1 MSDSTGAAATPAA
14 SSEDAFFILRD
25 CRERFQRGLA
35 GIARQAGVNAPAV
48 IDALVREIVTAHDEL
63 AASSRADGF
72 EQTDGLTASRISLV
86 GNDDL
91 ELEIRIGDIVTRL
104 KGNERIDRWRV
115 QLRYMTLLDRPKMT
129 AEDNPAGLE
138 PVSRGLWAICQA
150 TKASLEQNLD
160 ILDRLEAQLQAG
172 LPEVYRE
179 LNTLLEQRGVALP
192 QIRPVQRSSGGAVT
206 PTVAARSST
215 LPANALS
222 ALQNKLFEQSGEACP
237 STSSSDGI
245 PVVGNAALRAS
256 TLTML
261 NHLMERLNTLEQRQ
275 MAEPQGTLPLDAPT
289 AQQPLSA
296 IHARDLD
303 LPLGKSAAVT
313 LDTLSL
319 IFDAIFATPDLPEVI
334 KAILSRLQIP
344 LLRTAIL
351 DDTFFANT
359 QHPARQLINRM
370 ARAACGL
377 TLDAGRDHP
386 LSERLSQLADSAR
399 AAMESN
405 ESGLKPQLEELE
417 RLIAER
423 DQSHQIIS
431 QPYMHLVNDHERRLN
446 AGIQA
451 QKWLNEQLTRCSAP
465 AIRDF
470 LVDHG
475 LRIMQNAAESGG
487 VSGERW
493 QTSKTTFEELLWS
506 IQPKQAPEERKRLVA
521 LVPALLKRL
530 NAELDQLG
538 VPTESRAPFLN
549 ACFDLQTAALRNR
562 PDTATSPAPS
572 QITPAAVET
581 NPNKAA
587 TTGSSRA
594 VEILESHGKLVQYLG
609 SPAPAGLTWR
619 AGSPTARQG
628 DWIAFR
634 LPDDEEHCGL
644 HCGVAP
650 DSGSILLFNSDWGYA
665 VALERGFL
673 EQQLTGGNARIVSAA
688 SLFDEAAERALGQIA
703 RRAP

>member
-1 MSDSTGAAATPAA
+1 MPDSTGAATPPAPPR
-14 SSEDAFFILRD
+14 EEAFFILRD
-25 CRERFQRGLA
+25 CRELFQRGLA
-35 GIARQAGVNAPAV
+35 GIARQAGLNAPAV
-48 IDALVREIVTAHDEL
+48 VNAFVREIATAHDEL

-72 EQTDGLTASRISLV
+72 GQTDGLTASRISLV

-91 ELEIRIGDIVTRL
+91 ELEIRIGDIITRQ

-138 PVSRGLWAICQA
+138 PLSRGLWAICMT
-150 TKASLEQNLD
+150 TKVGLEQNLE

-172 LPEVYRE
+172 LPDLYRE
-179 LNTLLEQRGVALP
+179 LNNLLEQRGVALP
-192 QIRPVQRSSGGAVT
+192 PTRPIQRSGGGVVT
-206 PTVAARSST
+206 PTATAQT
-215 LPANALS
+215 GALPANALS
-222 ALQNKLFEQSGEACP
+222 ALQNKLLERSGEGGVSAGAA
-237 STSSSDGI
+237 DAG
-245 PVVGNAALRAS
+245 PVLGNAALSAS

-275 MAEPQGTLPLDAPT
+275 IASPMGTQPDDPAP
-289 AQQPLSA
+289 AQQSLHA
-296 IHARDLD
+296 INARDLD
-303 LPLGKSAAVT
+303 LPLGKSAAVA

-319 IFDAIFATPDLPEVI
+319 IFDAIFATPDLPDVI
-334 KAILSRLQIP
+334 KSILSRLQIP

-377 TLDAGRDHP
+377 TPDAGRDHP
-386 LSERLSQLADSAR
+386 LCERLSQLADSAR

-405 ESGLKPQLEELE
+405 ESGLQPQLEELD

-423 DQSHQIIS
+423 DQTHQLNS
-431 QPYMHLVNDHERRLN
+431 QPYMHLVSHHERRLN
-446 AGIQA
+446 AGVLA
-451 QKWLNEQLTRCSAP
+451 KKWLNEQLAKCSAP

-470 LVDHG
+470 LAAHG
-475 LRIMQNAAESGG
+475 VRIMQDAAENGG
-487 VSGERW
+487 VDGERW
-493 QTSKTTFEELLWS
+493 KASNTTIAELLWS

-530 NAELDQLG
+530 NSDLDQLG
-538 VPTESRAPFLN
+538 ISTEARTPFLN

-562 PDTATSPAPS
+562 PDPAAALPPS
-572 QITPAAVET
+572 QINPAAVEIRPIEPDASG
-581 NPNKAA
+581 N
-587 TTGSSRA
+587 SRK
-594 VEILESHGKLVQYLG
+594 VEILESNGKLVQYFG
-609 SPAPAGLTWR
+609 SSAPAGPAWR
-619 AGSPTARQG
+619 AGSSAARQG
-628 DWIAFR
+628 DWIALR

-644 HCGVAP
+644 HCGAAP
-650 DSGSILLFNSDWGYA
+650 DSGCVLLFNSDWGYA
-665 VALERGFL
+665 VAFERRLL
-673 EQQLTGGNARIVSAA
+673 EQQLAGGSARIVSAA
-688 SLFDEAAERALGQIA
+688 ALFDEAAERALGQIA

>member
-1 MSDSTGAAATPAA
+1 MPDPTGVAGAPAA
-14 SSEDAFFILRD
+14 PCEDAFFILRD

-35 GIARQAGVNAPAV
+35 EIVRQAGVSAPAV
-48 IDALVREIVTAHDEL
+48 IDAFVREIATAHDEL

-72 EQTDGLTASRISLV
+72 GQTDGLTASRISLV

-91 ELEIRIGDIVTRL
+91 EVEIRIGDIITRL

-138 PVSRGLWAICQA
+138 PVSRGLWAICQT
-150 TKASLEQNLD
+150 TKAGLEQNLD

-172 LPEVYRE
+172 LPDLYRE
-179 LNTLLEQRGVALP
+179 LNALLEQRGVALP
-192 QIRPVQRSSGGAVT
+192 PTRPIQRSSGSTVT
-206 PTVAARSST
+206 PEAAARSGT

-222 ALQNKLFEQSGEACP
+222 ALQSKLFEQSGEVGVSAGA
-237 STSSSDGI
+237 SDDG
-245 PVVGNAALRAS
+245 PVVGNAALSAS

-261 NHLMERLNTLEQRQ
+261 NHLRERLNTLEQRQ
-275 MAEPQGTLPLDAPT
+275 ITAPQGTLPLDAPDT
-289 AQQPLSA
+289 QQPLRA
-296 IHARDLD
+296 IRARDLD
-303 LPLGKSAAVT
+303 LPLGKSAAVAF
-313 LDTLSL
+313 DTLSL
-319 IFDAIFATPDLPEVI
+319 IFDALFATPDLPDVV
-334 KAILSRLQIP
+334 KSILGRLQIP
-344 LLRTAIL
+344 SLRTAIL

-377 TLDAGRDHP
+377 PPDAGRDHP

-423 DQSHQIIS
+423 DQSHQLNS
-431 QPYMHLVNDHERRLN
+431 QPYRHLVNHHERRLN
-446 AGIQA
+446 AGVLA
-451 QKWLNEQLTRCSAP
+451 KKWLNEQLARCSAP

-470 LVDHG
+470 LAEHG
-475 LRIMQNAAESGG
+475 VRIMQSAAENGG
-487 VSGERW
+487 VGGERW
-493 QTSKTTFEELLWS
+493 KASNTTFAELLWS

-530 NAELDQLG
+530 NSELDQLD
-538 VPTESRAPFLN
+538 VSTEARTPFLN

-562 PDTATSPAPS
+562 PGTAMSSPS
-572 QITPAAVET
+572 RQINPTTVEINSNEPGTP
-581 NPNKAA
+581 
-587 TTGSSRA
+587 GSSRKT
-594 VEILESHGKLVQYLG
+594 EILESNGKLVQYFG
-609 SPAPAGLTWR
+609 SSTPAVPAWR
-619 AGSPTARQG
+619 ADSSTARQG

-644 HCGVAP
+644 HCGAAP
-650 DSGSILLFNSDWGYA
+650 DSGSVLLFNSDWGYA
-665 VALERGFL
+665 VALERAFL
-673 EQQLTGGNARIVSAA
+673 EQQLTGGNARILSAV
-688 SLFDEAAERALGQIA
+688 SLFDQAAERALGQIA

>member
-1 MSDSTGAAATPAA
+1 MPDSTGAATPPAPPR
-14 SSEDAFFILRD
+14 EEAFFILRD
-25 CRERFQRGLA
+25 CRELFQRGLA
-35 GIARQAGVNAPAV
+35 GIARQAGLNAPAV
-48 IDALVREIVTAHDEL
+48 IDAFVREIATAHDEL

-72 EQTDGLTASRISLV
+72 GQTDGLTASRISLV

-91 ELEIRIGDIVTRL
+91 ELEIRIGDIITRL

-138 PVSRGLWAICQA
+138 PLSRGLWAICMT
-150 TKASLEQNLD
+150 TKVGLEQNLE
-160 ILDRLEAQLQAG
+160 ILDRLEAQLQAD
-172 LPEVYRE
+172 LPDLYRE

-192 QIRPVQRSSGGAVT
+192 PTRPIQRSSGGVVT
-206 PTVAARSST
+206 PTATAQT
-215 LPANALS
+215 GALPANALS
-222 ALQNKLFEQSGEACP
+222 ALQNKLLERSGEGGVSAGAA
-237 STSSSDGI
+237 DAG
-245 PVVGNAALRAS
+245 PVLGNAALSAS

-275 MAEPQGTLPLDAPT
+275 IASPMGTQPDDPAP
-289 AQQPLSA
+289 AQQSLHA
-296 IHARDLD
+296 INARDLD
-303 LPLGKSAAVT
+303 LPLGKSAAVA

-319 IFDAIFATPDLPEVI
+319 IFDAIFATPDLPDVV
-334 KAILSRLQIP
+334 KSILSRLQIP

-377 TLDAGRDHP
+377 TPDAGRDHP
-386 LSERLSQLADSAR
+386 LCERLSQLADSAR

-405 ESGLKPQLEELE
+405 ESGLQPQLEELD

-423 DQSHQIIS
+423 DQTHQLNS
-431 QPYMHLVNDHERRLN
+431 QPYMHLVSHHERRLN
-446 AGIQA
+446 AGVLA
-451 QKWLNEQLTRCSAP
+451 KKWLNEQLAQCSAP

-470 LVDHG
+470 LAAHG
-475 LRIMQNAAESGG
+475 VRIMQDAAENGG
-487 VSGERW
+487 VDGERW
-493 QTSKTTFEELLWS
+493 KASNTTIAELLWS

-530 NAELDQLG
+530 NSDLDQLG
-538 VPTESRAPFLN
+538 ISTEARTPFLN

-562 PDTATSPAPS
+562 PDPAAALPPS
-572 QITPAAVET
+572 QINPAAVEISPIEPDASG
-581 NPNKAA
+581 N
-587 TTGSSRA
+587 SRK
-594 VEILESHGKLVQYLG
+594 VEILESNGKLVQYFG
-609 SPAPAGLTWR
+609 SSAPAGPAWR
-619 AGSPTARQG
+619 AGSSAARQG
-628 DWIAFR
+628 DWIALR

-644 HCGVAP
+644 HCGAAP
-650 DSGSILLFNSDWGYA
+650 DSGCVLLFNSDWGYA
-665 VALERGFL
+665 VALERRFL
-673 EQQLTGGNARIVSAA
+673 EQQLAGGSARIVSAA
-688 SLFDEAAERALGQIA
+688 ALFDEAAERALGQIA

>member
-1 MSDSTGAAATPAA
+1 MPDSTGAATPPAPPR
-14 SSEDAFFILRD
+14 EEAFFILRD
-25 CRERFQRGLA
+25 CRELFQRGLA
-35 GIARQAGVNAPAV
+35 GIARQAGLNAPAV
-48 IDALVREIVTAHDEL
+48 IDAFVREIATAHDEL

-72 EQTDGLTASRISLV
+72 GQTDGLTASRISLV

-91 ELEIRIGDIVTRL
+91 ELEIRIGDIITRL

-138 PVSRGLWAICQA
+138 PLSRGLWAICMT
-150 TKASLEQNLD
+150 TKVGLEQNLE
-160 ILDRLEAQLQAG
+160 ILDRLEAQLQAD
-172 LPEVYRE
+172 LPDLYRE

-192 QIRPVQRSSGGAVT
+192 PTRPIQRSSGGVVT
-206 PTVAARSST
+206 PTATAQT
-215 LPANALS
+215 GALPANALS
-222 ALQNKLFEQSGEACP
+222 ALQNKLLERSGEGGVSAGAA
-237 STSSSDGI
+237 DAG
-245 PVVGNAALRAS
+245 PVLGNAALSAS

-275 MAEPQGTLPLDAPT
+275 IASPMGTQPDDPAP
-289 AQQPLSA
+289 AQQSLHA
-296 IHARDLD
+296 INARDLD
-303 LPLGKSAAVT
+303 LPLGKSAAVA

-319 IFDAIFATPDLPEVI
+319 IFDAIFATPDLPDVV
-334 KAILSRLQIP
+334 KSILSRLQIP

-377 TLDAGRDHP
+377 TPDAGRDHP
-386 LSERLSQLADSAR
+386 LCERLSQLADSAR
-399 AAMESN
+399 SAMESN
-405 ESGLKPQLEELE
+405 ESGLQPQLEELD

-423 DQSHQIIS
+423 DQTHQLNS
-431 QPYMHLVNDHERRLN
+431 QPYMHLVSHHERRLN
-446 AGIQA
+446 AGVLA
-451 QKWLNEQLTRCSAP
+451 KKWLNEQLAQCSAP

-470 LVDHG
+470 LAAHG
-475 LRIMQNAAESGG
+475 VRIMQDAAENGG
-487 VSGERW
+487 VDGERW
-493 QTSKTTFEELLWS
+493 KASNTTFAELLWS

-530 NAELDQLG
+530 NSDLDQLG
-538 VPTESRAPFLN
+538 ISTEARTPFLN

-562 PDTATSPAPS
+562 PDPAAALPPS
-572 QITPAAVET
+572 QINPAAVEISPIEPDASG
-581 NPNKAA
+581 N
-587 TTGSSRA
+587 SRK
-594 VEILESHGKLVQYLG
+594 VEILESNGKLVQYFG
-609 SPAPAGLTWR
+609 SSAPAGPAWR
-619 AGSPTARQG
+619 AGSSAARQG
-628 DWIAFR
+628 DWIALR

-650 DSGSILLFNSDWGYA
+650 DSGCVLLFNSDWGYA
-665 VALERGFL
+665 VALERRFL
-673 EQQLTGGNARIVSAA
+673 EQQLAGGSARIVSAA
-688 SLFDEAAERALGQIA
+688 ALFDEAAERALGQIA